1 MELRPRRRSE
11 VCPRTTRR
19 VSPPV
24 EHLEGVVSGNDA
36 TLLLEMTLCE
46 TLPERLWCVQH
57 FSTSTSAYAWIEM
70 SVRSMTSAGLA
81 STQRL

>member
-36 TLLLEMTLCE
+36 TLLLMDATQYS
-46 TLPERLWCVQH
+46 PDH
-57 FSTSTSAYAWIEM
+57 FVTPTRGGNRY
-70 SVRSMTSAGLA
+70 SVVVFTE
-81 STQRL
+81 